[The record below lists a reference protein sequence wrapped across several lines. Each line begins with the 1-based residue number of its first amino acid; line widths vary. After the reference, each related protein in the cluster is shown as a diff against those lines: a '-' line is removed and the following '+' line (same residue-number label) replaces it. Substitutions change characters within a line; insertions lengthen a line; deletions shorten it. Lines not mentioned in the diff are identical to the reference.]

1 MTMYIIQKWLL
12 VRDQEESG
20 MNSVKFIV
28 VLERRIMSELL
39 GTYLP
44 TFLLLGITFCTTF
57 FKAEY
62 FEAALTVNLTNMLVL
77 TTIFISVMQTL
88 PKTAYVKH
96 IDLWLIFCQMIP
108 FIEVILITAA
118 ETLREPDE
126 NGMIPF
132 NHHGT
137 TRMIRVSP
145 DPDTKPHTPDPE
157 YDPMSKAQKGRTGRS
172 TRDWIKYAGTYIAR
186 LSASQIRS

>member
-1 MTMYIIQKWLL
+1 MEEELELTMYIIQKWLL
-12 VRDQEESG
+12 VRDVDDQSG
-20 MNSVKFIV
+20 QASVKFIV

-44 TFLLLGITFCTTF
+44 TVLLLGITFCTTF

-108 FIEVILITAA
+108 FTEVILITAA
-118 ETLREPDE
+118 ETLREADE
-126 NGMIPF
+126 NGIIPF

-137 TRMIRVSP
+137 TRHIRVTP
-145 DPDTKPHTPDPE
+145 EPDTKPPR
-157 YDPMSKAQKGRTGRS
+157 KGRS
-172 TRDWIKYAGTYIAR
+172 TRDWIKWTGTFK
-186 LSASQIRS
+186 LDS